1 MEYSLKIDEYI
12 PGKLDMQLRQHLWL
26 IYKEMVTNA
35 VRHSGGNQL
44 DVIMK
49 NEEGTL
55 KLVVQDN
62 GEGMDVDKVKKG
74 NGLVNINKRA
84 DLLNAEVSLKT
95 SEGFGT
101 RWSLKVPL

>member
-1 MEYSLKIDEYI
+1 
-12 PGKLDMQLRQHLWL
+12 MQLRQHLWL

-35 VRHSGGNQL
+35 VRHSEAGQL

-49 NEEGTL
+49 YEAGKL

-62 GEGMDVDKVKKG
+62 GKGMDVDRVRKG
-74 NGLVNINKRA
+74 NGLVNIHKRA
-84 DLLNAEVSLKT
+84 ELIEAEISLKT

-101 RWSLKVPL
+101 RWILKVPL